1 MVLKF
6 TKYGVPLFFGSIT
19 AFNDKFDVK
28 NDPKSVEIDFI
39 ESRISDH
46 SAIEAIFNLVTK
58 YKQEGKK
65 IYLKHLSE
73 DCKVLLHKSSPIFRE
88 VIIDAIDD
96 PRYHLA
102 ENPEAFSKGLADYK
116 L

>member
-1 MVLKF
+1 
-6 TKYGVPLFFGSIT
+6 LFFGSIT

-28 NDPKSVEIDFI
+28 NDPNSVEIDFI

-46 SAIEAIFNLVTK
+46 SAIESIFNLVTK
-58 YKQEGKK
+58 YKEDGKK
-65 IYLKHLSE
+65 IHLKHLSE
-73 DCKVLLHKSSPIFRE
+73 DCKILLHKSSPIFKE
-88 VIIDAIDD
+88 VILDAIDD

-102 ENPEAFSKGLADYK
+102 ENPEAFSKGLSDYK